1 MNLFVEQEERCR
13 GIENGL
19 VGPAGGGERGTHG
32 ERSTD
37 I

>member
-19 VGPAGGGERGTHG
+19 VGPAGGRERGDTRR
-32 ERSTD
+32 EKY
-37 I
+37 